1 MAIRFSLFYESPE
14 NCEYLKKIIDTAPQ
28 AELVETY
35 TLKQLPAHVNSG
47 SSVIFLEYLAD
58 RPELDQWIRKTAADY
73 RNPSIF
79 LFLKEVSTEQLW
91 RALRL
96 GVKECFAF
104 PIRPEDFREAL
115 ERLPVTPSSP
125 GSPPRTGA
133 ISLLGVKG
141 GVGTTFLAV
150 NLGVFLAQAE
160 TRPVLALD
168 LDLRYGQMV
177 YFLDA
182 KPQYTIIDLI
192 DNLDRLDEH
201 YLEGLC
207 FRSDHGVQ
215 ILPAPRRM
223 EEAEMVAAD
232 QVNRVMAELKKPA
245 AFSYVVVDAGHQLDE
260 VALKA
265 LELSDRLILVA
276 NQSIPALS
284 NAKRILEILP
294 LLGLENVQLEIWL
307 NSWQKRAD
315 VGLGEIK
322 DFLGREVAAI
332 LPACPEEAERSINE
346 GLPLAKS
353 APQHPW
359 CRELRE
365 HADRLRGRAETA
377 ERASLWSR
385 LNIFKRK

>member
-1 MAIRFSLFYESPE
+1 
-14 NCEYLKKIIDTAPQ
+14 
-28 AELVETY
+28 
-35 TLKQLPAHVNSG
+35 
-47 SSVIFLEYLAD
+47 
-58 RPELDQWIRKTAADY
+58 
-73 RNPSIF
+73 
-79 LFLKEVSTEQLW
+79 
-91 RALRL
+91 
-96 GVKECFAF
+96 
-104 PIRPEDFREAL
+104 
-115 ERLPVTPSSP
+115 
-125 GSPPRTGA
+125 
-133 ISLLGVKG
+133 
-141 GVGTTFLAV
+141 
-150 NLGVFLAQAE
+150 
-160 TRPVLALD
+160 
-168 LDLRYGQMV
+168 MV

-192 DNLDRLDEH
+192 DNLDRLDGH